1 MKVKKVK
8 IGIKSVREALKDFV
22 AAGTAIER
30 GEKVKKEKGVYFES
44 IEGFRKAL
52 TPRRLE
58 LLHLIKEKHPKSL
71 QELSR
76 LAKRDIKSIVT
87 DIEILESL
95 DLVDVERKKRAAESL
110 HRKFITMLL
119 NYWSQCNE
127 HSSPIHILY
136 NYSCKYT
143 PFGIIN

>member
-1 MKVKKVK
+1 MRVKKVK
-8 IGIKSVREALKDFV
+8 IGIKSVKEVLDDFV
-22 AAGTAIER
+22 KTGEAIER
-30 GEKVKKEKGVYFES
+30 GESVKKEKAVYFES

-76 LAKRDIKSIVT
+76 FAKRDMKSIVT

-95 DLVDVERKKRAAESL
+95 DLIDMKRRKEGRRESIPTV
-110 HRKFITMLL
+110 K
-119 NYWSQCNE
+119 
-127 HSSPIHILY
+127 
-136 NYSCKYT
+136 YSEIELT
-143 PFGIIN
+143 IAV

>member
-30 GEKVKKEKGVYFES
+30 GEKVKKEKGVYFEN

-95 DLVDVERKKRAAESL
+95 DLVDVERKKKGRGESTPEV
-110 HRKFITMLL
+110 HYDAIELL
-119 NYWSQCNE
+119 VAV
-127 HSSPIHILY
+127 
-136 NYSCKYT
+136 
-143 PFGIIN
+143 